1 MSTTSTTKQ
10 LTLFEELAAN
20 PKPKH
25 SVPSQSLAPC
35 IRCTEQYL
43 SDHQVAARYDISKAT
58 VWRWHNNNPDF
69 PRRIKLSPGTSR
81 WKLSDLVRF
90 EAKMQDSGI
99 VSNLAKPKGPRG

>member
-10 LTLFEELAAN
+10 LTLFDELAAN

-25 SVPSQSLAPC
+25 SVPRQSLAPC

-43 SDHQVAARYDISKAT
+43 SDRQVASRYDISKAT
-58 VWRWHNNNPDF
+58 VWRWHDTNPNF

-81 WKLSDLVRF
+81 WKLSELVRF
-90 EAKMQDSGI
+90 EAKKHDAATTIISDK
-99 VSNLAKPKGPRG
+99 AKGRLG